1 MRATIIRPEKRDFDE
16 GISFLR
22 GKEYFKFAILIMQW
36 WLQNYLDSLEND
48 SDWTSIHMW
57 RMSIQL
63 WQKPD
68 SR

>member
-36 WLQNYLDSLEND
+36 WLQNYLDSLENV
-48 SDWTSIHMW
+48 
-57 RMSIQL
+57 
-63 WQKPD
+63 
-68 SR
+68 